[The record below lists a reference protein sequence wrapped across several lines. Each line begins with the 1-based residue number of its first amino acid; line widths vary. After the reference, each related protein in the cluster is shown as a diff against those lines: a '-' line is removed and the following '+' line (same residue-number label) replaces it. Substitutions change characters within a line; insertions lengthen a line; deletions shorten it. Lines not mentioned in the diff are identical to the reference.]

1 MSTKIQ
7 STSRKARIAIAGA
20 TGRVGSTLTGLL
32 ASDPVDIV
40 VLTRRPDAAQ
50 LPEGA
55 SIAAIDFDQP
65 HTLQEALGGADRLF
79 VSHGTSPQ
87 QVANEIALIDA
98 AVAAGVRHIVKVSA
112 LGPASRLNPFAWHMQ
127 IEAHLAR
134 QPVASTVLRPSAY
147 IDILKRAAG
156 QISAGYWAGAAGEG
170 RANFIDTRDVA
181 DVARVALLEE
191 FSPDS
196 QRAYHLTG
204 PRAWTMQQVAE
215 HLSTLLGKRVAYNH
229 RSPEEQRATLLADG
243 LPPLV
248 ADLLVGLD
256 QVFRES
262 VLGETTSTV
271 EALTGKPPRTLQQ
284 WFAENI
290 ELFRNS
296 TQQRAEV
303 ALEAQKAPEPLVSN
317 P

>member
-1 MSTKIQ
+1 
-7 STSRKARIAIAGA
+7 
-20 TGRVGSTLTGLL
+20 
-32 ASDPVDIV
+32 

-50 LPEGA
+50 MPEGA

-65 HTLQEALGGADRLF
+65 HTLQDALRGADRLF
-79 VSHGTSPQ
+79 LSHGTSPR

-98 AVAAGVRHIVKVSA
+98 AVAAGVRQIVKLSA

-127 IEAHLAR
+127 IEAHLAQ

-147 IDILKRAAG
+147 VDILKRAAG
-156 QISAGYWAGAAGEG
+156 QIAADFWAGAAGEG
-170 RANFIDTRDVA
+170 RVNFIDTRDIA

-191 FSPDS
+191 FSSES

-204 PRAWTMQQVAE
+204 PRAWTMRQVADQ
-215 HLSTLLGKRVAYNH
+215 LSSLLGHPIVYNH
-229 RSPEEQRATLLADG
+229 RSPEEQRAALLADG

-284 WFAENI
+284 WLVENTEI
-290 ELFRNS
+290 FRNQ
-296 TQQRAEV
+296 T
-303 ALEAQKAPEPLVSN
+303 
-317 P
+317 